1 MNQTSEFDGR
11 VIVITGAAG
20 DIGRLACSA
29 FLSAG
34 AEVVGIDRD
43 PEGGERLGAEV
54 HAVGARL
61 QYFAVDLGEPRAIE
75 ATASR
80 VRERY
85 GRVDVLV
92 NNAGILGMS
101 PILETS
107 VEEWDRMQHVNM
119 RSVFLMTRYIAPLL
133 GEASAI
139 VNVSSI
145 AALRTS
151 ANTAAY
157 SVSKAGVVTFT
168 KVAAAELAPRTRV
181 NVVCP
186 GPLDTQMPRNFLKD
200 HPFKDQINAA
210 MKDATL
216 LKRFGQPAEIV
227 ALLLFLAS
235 SKASYITGAVFAAD
249 GGFAL

>member
-1 MNQTSEFDGR
+1 MTQTGEFDGR
-11 VIVITGAAG
+11 IIVITGAAG
-20 DIGRLACSA
+20 DIGRLACAA

-34 AEVVGIDRD
+34 AQVIGIDRD
-43 PEGGERLGAEV
+43 PEGGERLRAHV
-54 HAVGARL
+54 QAFGARF
-61 QYFAVDLGEPRAIE
+61 QYCVVDLAEPAEIE
-75 ATASR
+75 TLAAT
-80 VRERY
+80 VRDRQ
-85 GRVDVLV
+85 GRVDVLI

-101 PILETS
+101 PILETT
-107 VEEWDRMQHVNM
+107 VEEWDRMQQVNM
-119 RSVFLMTRYIAPLL
+119 RSVFLMTRYFAPLL

-139 VNVSSI
+139 VNVSST
-145 AALRTS
+145 AALRAS
-151 ANTAAY
+151 ANSAAY

-186 GPLDTQMPRNFLKD
+186 GPLDTQMPKNFLEN

-235 SKASYITGAVFAAD
+235 AKASYMTGAVFAAD

>member
-1 MNQTSEFDGR
+1 
-11 VIVITGAAG
+11 
-20 DIGRLACSA
+20 
-29 FLSAG
+29 
-34 AEVVGIDRD
+34 
-43 PEGGERLGAEV
+43 
-54 HAVGARL
+54 
-61 QYFAVDLGEPRAIE
+61 
-75 ATASR
+75 
-80 VRERY
+80 
-85 GRVDVLV
+85 VDVLI

-101 PILETS
+101 SILETS
-107 VEEWDRMQHVNM
+107 VEEWDRIQHVNV
-119 RSVFLMTRYIAPLL
+119 RSVFLMTRYFSPLF
-133 GEASAI
+133 GEASAV
-139 VNVSSI
+139 VNVSST
-145 AALRTS
+145 AALRAS

-186 GPLDTQMPRNFLKD
+186 GPLDTQMPKNFLEN

-235 SKASYITGAVFAAD
+235 GKASYITGAVFAAD